1 MFTCAAWSGW
11 VVWPCEQQ
19 VDQTQLVEPRL
30 DFWMG
35 PSFPPP
41 PTRFPYGDTS
51 DRVMGNDWFIVNISA
66 SVQRSAVAA
75 TAQHWRLVRTT
86 FAFTPKWD
94 GLARKPSDRRAS
106 LNTDLSHQAVEI
118 STPQIQTLR
127 VENKLTMP
135 LLPTVVQQTWSMN
148 NLLVSRSS
156 AKSAA
161 LMHPKDNLPLSLPLD
176 PTPPFS

>member
-1 MFTCAAWSGW
+1 MWAASGPDSTGW
-11 VVWPCEQQ
+11 AQIGLLNG
-19 VDQTQLVEPRL
+19 TL
-30 DFWMG
+30 F
-35 PSFPPP
+35 FPP

-66 SVQRSAVAA
+66 SVQRSTVAA
-75 TAQHWRLVRTT
+75 MAQHWRLVRTT

-106 LNTDLSHQAVEI
+106 LNTDLSHQAVAI

-135 LLPTVVQQTWSMN
+135 LLPTVVLSAT
-148 NLLVSRSS
+148 NLKHEQPSCFQKQCKVSSS
-156 AKSAA
+156 NASKRQ
-161 LMHPKDNLPLSLPLD
+161 PPSLASPRPN
-176 PTPPFS
+176 PTIQLR